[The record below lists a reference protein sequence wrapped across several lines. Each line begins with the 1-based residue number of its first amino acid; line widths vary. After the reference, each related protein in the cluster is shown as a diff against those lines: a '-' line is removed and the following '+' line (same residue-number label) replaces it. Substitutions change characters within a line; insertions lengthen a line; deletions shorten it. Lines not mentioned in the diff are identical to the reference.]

1 MSESL
6 LVRLWYGTHPL
17 QLLLRPLSYLFGL
30 VAGMRRR
37 AYKAGILRQY
47 RAPVPV
53 IVVGNICVGGVGKT
67 PVVIDLIARL
77 KADGWRP
84 GVVSRGYGG
93 QARQATPVTAQ
104 SDPALVGDEPV
115 LIAQRAACPVVV
127 AARRADAAR
136 LLVAQGCNIIVAD
149 DGLQHYAL
157 ARDFEIVVID
167 GERRHGNGW
176 LLPAGPLR
184 EPEKRLADVDLVLVS
199 GRGAR
204 ADEHAVSGQ
213 LGRAR
218 HLLTGRRS
226 DVHDF
231 SEVHA
236 VAGIGNP
243 DKFFDALAN
252 AGLRVTEHAFA
263 DHHRFVAHDLHLP
276 GDQAILMTEKDAVKC
291 QAFRDSRC
299 WAVEYDAHI
308 PEAAWQS
315 IRARL
320 PQPATKS
327 KH

>member
-1 MSESL
+1 MSDPL

-30 VAGMRRR
+30 IAALRRG
-37 AYKAGILRQY
+37 AFQTGILRAY

-93 QARQATPVTAQ
+93 QARQATPVTPQ
-104 SDPALVGDEPV
+104 SDPVEVGDEPV
-115 LIAQRAACPVVV
+115 LIAQRAQCPVVV

-157 ARDFEIVVID
+157 ARDFEIVVVD

-184 EPEKRLADVDLVLVS
+184 EPQKRLNSVDLVLVS
-199 GRGAR
+199 GHGASP
-204 ADEHAVSGQ
+204 DEHAVSGQ

-218 HLLTGRRS
+218 HLLTGRRA
-226 DVHDF
+226 DLNEF

-236 VAGIGNP
+236 IAGIGNP
-243 DKFFDALAN
+243 DKFFSALAN
-252 AGLRVTEHAFA
+252 AGLRVSAHAFA
-263 DHHRFVAHDLHLP
+263 DHHHFVAHDLHLP

-299 WAVEYDAHI
+299 WAVEYDAHM
-308 PEAAWQS
+308 PEAAWQF

-320 PQPATKS
+320 PQPATPS